1 MLGETLAL
9 LAAVAY
15 GCAGV
20 SIVHSKTTAQG
31 DNGVFLSVV
40 ITLIASGVLWL
51 GWGTTSAVTLKS
63 AEGLWAAAFFA
74 LAGFASNI
82 FGRQAMYRATEKIG
96 AVRAGLLRRLIPV
109 FALPCAYMLLSQ
121 IPNWR
126 TVLGGAIVIAG
137 VVFYMRPSLKLSRT
151 LPSIGV
157 VLGLLSAAAYALAYC
172 LRAAGLHTVPD
183 AALGTLIGASIAVV
197 WFMNAT
203 MVRHGVRQGFWH
215 LTSDRTPAHWRTAIA
230 LSAGQLLQFF
240 ALKFTSVATVAILGS
255 LEVLFSATLVLLVSR
270 CEAVEIKKLL
280 LASAFAALG
289 TALLVV
295 G

>member
-9 LAAVAY
+9 LAAAAY

-96 AVRAGLLRRLIPV
+96 AVRA
-109 FALPCAYMLLSQ
+109 ACC
-121 IPNWR
+121 
-126 TVLGGAIVIAG
+126 
-137 VVFYMRPSLKLSRT
+137 VV
-151 LPSIGV
+151 
-157 VLGLLSAAAYALAYC
+157 
-172 LRAAGLHTVPD
+172 
-183 AALGTLIGASIAVV
+183 
-197 WFMNAT
+197 
-203 MVRHGVRQGFWH
+203 
-215 LTSDRTPAHWRTAIA
+215 
-230 LSAGQLLQFF
+230 
-240 ALKFTSVATVAILGS
+240 
-255 LEVLFSATLVLLVSR
+255 
-270 CEAVEIKKLL
+270 
-280 LASAFAALG
+280 
-289 TALLVV
+289 
-295 G
+295 